1 MVKIV
6 LYSSQLAAFIGR
18 NIHTNTSRIF
28 NKLFEKF
35 YPSILTNLKLIDK
48 VKQENLGDGASIDK
62 LCSKLEHNKDLRSKL
77 DNLCKQNFSSFTMKK
92 ETETLVKNVL
102 EKEKL
107 SNEDQLLLQKITDSY
122 TNKKYGT
129 VKEVNAIDVY
139 KERMKVDVVTGIG
152 SRSKKLLEID
162 GNELWIISKINAMK
176 MDGTV
181 IEIKNRMYKLFE
193 EVREYEWLQVQT
205 YLEVYNLEGA
215 ELVEYLKVGDGE
227 MRVNQI
233 NRDRKYWNEIVY
245 RDLNLYF
252 SSFIN
257 LINNEKKLKKYFTLT
272 ESEQNEMIKRMVRKE
287 EKK

>member
-162 GNELWIISKINAMK
+162 GNELWIISKIDAMK